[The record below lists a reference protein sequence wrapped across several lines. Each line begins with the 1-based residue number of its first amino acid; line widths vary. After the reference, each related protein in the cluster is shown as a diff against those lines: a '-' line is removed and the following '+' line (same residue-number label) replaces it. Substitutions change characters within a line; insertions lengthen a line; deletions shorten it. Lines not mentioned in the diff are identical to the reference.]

1 MKKRN
6 QLALVVGLA
15 ALCVAPLY
23 GQLVSSGAVAAVD
36 NIPPEP
42 VTNLLALDASDDE
55 ANRISL
61 TWSLSADDA
70 ISLSS
75 FGNTFVPRG
84 GVQGYNVYRQPEAG
98 GEELIATLGP
108 GTAEY
113 LDEAVADATTYIYT
127 VRPFDLDN
135 ETDLGVDVGS
145 AADLARIVL
154 IGGTPDVEIVITV
167 QATVTFEGT
176 LDVENETAVELFSNN
191 FIATTAAVMNID
203 PNRVVV
209 KDIRSGSII
218 VDFEIIDGGG
228 APDETPTAAAA
239 LAVLVEEITN
249 ETNVF
254 VQAGLGT
261 VLDLADETSSVIV
274 IITEVNP
281 VDTDGVEVFG
291 WFSRQGNTVSFQ
303 VFFIFADNFGQ
314 PDFNPAT
321 DLDKSGAVGFQDF
334 FIFAD
339 NFGKIIS
346 NADEVRSHEGI
357 L

>member
-6 QLALVVGLA
+6 QLALLVGLA
-15 ALCVAPLY
+15 ILCVAPLY
-23 GQLVSSGAVAAVD
+23 GQLTSSGAVASVD
-36 NIPPEP
+36 NIPPQP

-70 ISLSS
+70 VSLSS

-84 GVQGYNVYRQPEAG
+84 GVQGYNVYRQPEEG

-113 LDEAVADATTYIYT
+113 LDEAVADGTTYIYT

-135 ETDLGVDVGS
+135 ETDLSVDAGS

-154 IGGTPDVEIVITV
+154 IGGTPDVEIVTTV
-167 QATVTFEGT
+167 QATVTFEGD
-176 LDVENETAVELFSNN
+176 LDLGNETAVGLFTDNL
-191 FIATTAAVMNID
+191 IATLAALMGID
-203 PNRVVV
+203 PSRIVV
-209 KDIRSGSII
+209 KEIRSGSII
-218 VDFEIIDGGG
+218 VDFEIIDVAD

-249 ETNVF
+249 ETAAF

-281 VDTDGVEVFG
+281 LDADGIEVLG

-303 VFFIFADNFGQ
+303 DFFIFADNFGK

-321 DLDKSGAVGFQDF
+321 DLDNSGDVGFQDF

-339 NFGKIIS
+339 NFGKIIA